1 MKRLKRGFGGIF
13 GGFECHWNIF
23 VRKGMR
29 GVLGFCG
36 MDFKSL
42 MSDVPYPE
50 GMDYGWI

>member
-1 MKRLKRGFGGIF
+1 
-13 GGFECHWNIF
+13 
-23 VRKGMR
+23 MR

-50 GMDYGWI
+50 GMDGFDGVR